1 MKRTIRKVRQENN
14 RGLSIP
20 NSRQD
25 IVFSEG
31 YTKTTKGEEFLL
43 YDSSANEERV
53 LIFSTRKN
61 LSVLN
66 SCSSV
71 FMDGT
76 FKTVPNVFGQ
86 LYTIHGLKN
95 GFCMPLIFCLLP
107 NKKADTYVK
116 FLCYVQTLTPF
127 SNTKSITTDYELAMI
142 KAIRAEFDDVNHYG
156 CFFLP
161 RAVPLQKSML
171 FLV

>member
-14 RGLSIP
+14 PGLSIP

-43 YDSSANEERV
+43 YDSGANAERV

-76 FKTVPNVFGQ
+76 FKTVLNVFGQ
-86 LYTIHGLKN
+86 LYTIHSLKY
-95 GFCMPLIFCLLP
+95 GFCVPLIF
-107 NKKADTYVK
+107 
-116 FLCYVQTLTPF
+116 
-127 SNTKSITTDYELAMI
+127 
-142 KAIRAEFDDVNHYG
+142 G
-156 CFFLP
+156 
-161 RAVPLQKSML
+161 L
-171 FLV
+171 FT